1 MAVLNHC
8 RYTASHRCTS
18 ALSKGVT
25 PEELRQVASRH
36 FENLS
41 EREQV
46 ALALADEMTTSIP
59 DLRVADS
66 VTGVMA
72 SVREQAANTFEPA
85 ELVELAM
92 CISVWNALSRFHR
105 VMEFD
110 LDMPEAPADVEV
122 FL

>member
-1 MAVLNHC
+1 M
-8 RYTASHRCTS
+8 
-18 ALSKGVT
+18 T